1 MKKGVFLLVVLLVGA
16 LFLCAPAMA
25 IPLGFQ
31 NITNNNPVDA
41 AIGESQLSVEVT
53 PYASS
58 TNQVLFYFSNVGP
71 SASSITDV
79 YFDNGD
85 LFTFGL
91 ILNSTG
97 VSFSPEAAPVNLP
110 GGRTIHFVANQALSA
125 DSNSPTQP
133 NGVNPGEDLGIVLVL
148 LAGNDFQNVLDEL
161 ASGDLRVGI
170 HVQGFASGGSE
181 SFVNNPNPVPEPATM
196 LLLGTG
202 LIGLAAFGRKRFSIG
217 A

>member
-31 NITNNNPVDA
+31 NITNNNPVNA
-41 AIGESQLSVEVT
+41 AIGEAQLSVEVT
-53 PYASS
+53 PYPSS

-71 SASSITDV
+71 SRSSIADV
-79 YFDNGD
+79 YFDDGD

-97 VSFSPEAAPVNLP
+97 VSFSPGAAPRNLP
-110 GGRTIHFVANQALSA
+110 GGNTIHFVANRALSV

-133 NGVNPGEDLGIVLVL
+133 NGVNPGENLGIVLVL
-148 LAGNDFQNVLDEL
+148 LPGNDFQNVLDEL

-196 LLLGTG
+196 LLFGVG
-202 LIGLAAFGRKRFSIG
+202 LMGIGSVVRKRLRH
-217 A
+217 